1 MHQPQRSWE
10 ALAAHERR
18 YDLFLFIVSLLY
30 VSLVFVELLPGE
42 QINPVFAGVDAAF
55 WGIFLIDYAWRVF
68 FLAPD
73 RWAYARRPLCLL
85 DLLIV
90 LTGPVLFVL
99 TSGMIAFNLVER
111 MLAQLFRFLRV
122 GVQAARFV
130 GSSRRVF
137 VLAAYRWVI
146 PLAALLT
153 FFLSVWIWRFE
164 AIQKGTQIHNWND
177 ALWYS
182 MSTVMTVGYGDLV
195 PTTPQG
201 RLAGIVL
208 MLIGIS
214 LFSWITAT
222 LASFLIQKREDP
234 EEKDLSSALE
244 RIAARL
250 AAIEARLGMPAGEVV
265 DAPSPAGPDA
275 GAAEVGAD
283 GAPRTTTPDVA
294 RDGEASDG
302 ES

>member
-1 MHQPQRSWE
+1 MQKPKRSWE

-30 VSLVFVELLPGE
+30 VGLVFVELLPGE
-42 QINPVFAGVDAAF
+42 QIGPIYGTIDAAF
-55 WGIFLIDYAWRVF
+55 WSVFFVDYVWRVF

-73 RWAYARRPLCLL
+73 RRAYARRPLSLL

-99 TSGMIAFNLVER
+99 TSGLIAFNLVER
-111 MLAQLFRFLRV
+111 ILAQMFRFLRV

-130 GSSRRVF
+130 GGSRRVF
-137 VLAAYRWVI
+137 VLEAYRWVI

-153 FFLSVWIWRFE
+153 FFLSLWIWRFE
-164 AIQKGTQIHNWND
+164 AIHRGTEIHSWND

-182 MSTVMTVGYGDLV
+182 MATVMTVGYGDVV

-201 RLAGIVL
+201 RIAGIVL

-222 LASFLIQKREDP
+222 LASFLMQKRDQP
-234 EEKDLSSALE
+234 EERDLFEALDGLAE
-244 RIAARL
+244 RL
-250 AAIEARLGMPAGEVV
+250 AAIEARLGMPAGQEADVTAGEDRA
-265 DAPSPAGPDA
+265 DADA
-275 GAAEVGAD
+275 
-283 GAPRTTTPDVA
+283 
-294 RDGEASDG
+294 S
-302 ES
+302 